1 MDKQNKPSAK
11 VEFQS
16 DWTVSQSIYAA
27 TKTVRK
33 KQVTIVSL
41 SSVNQFSNNLGQFA
55 KFYVDMQRSIENP
68 YRPFGLVQTIIIQ
81 CNEIVWPYKQDS

>member
-55 KFYVDMQRSIENP
+55 KFYVDMQ
-68 YRPFGLVQTIIIQ
+68 YRKSLSPLRTGSDYNYPMQWNCMAL
-81 CNEIVWPYKQDS
+81 